1 MSLPFSAAV
10 TVAGDPVS
18 LQAYRL
24 RVRELLD
31 EGQVDDY
38 RELHTMDRLD
48 WRFRL
53 KGGVPFP
60 AFVESSIE
68 YPDLLVRIEWERPA
82 EGQKGVATIQN
93 GNVTQQTAEAGA
105 LEDKEADKD
114 MACYD
119 LQVAPGGQLRLALV
133 ARRWCDDGL
142 IGYVLSADQ
151 HAWFHITREGK
162 ALTLSASDGMEDEW
176 AERWRVEGGH
186 AKYQELG
193 DLEPIDAGI
202 RRELEQLAGNLCDEW
217 IWFAASPA
225 EETIVERQRYE
236 QYGLATHEANVRS
249 VKLRTLMQ
257 ATPEGGYVFAAAR
270 PDVIEARELLLRCWA
285 QSHSG

>member
-1 MSLPFSAAV
+1 MSVTFSAAV
-10 TVAGDPVS
+10 TVDGDPVS

-68 YPDLLVRIEWERPA
+68 FPDLLVHIEWERPA
-82 EGQKGVATIQN
+82 EGQKGIATIQN
-93 GNVTQQTAEAGA
+93 GNVTQQAAEAGA
-105 LEDKEADKD
+105 MVDKG

-119 LQVAPGGQLRLALV
+119 LQVVAGGELRLALV
-133 ARRWCDDGL
+133 ARGWRNDEL

-151 HAWFHITREGK
+151 HAWFYISRDGD

-186 AKYQELG
+186 AQYQELG
-193 DLEPIDAGI
+193 ERTPIEAGM
-202 RRELEQLAGNLCDEW
+202 RKELERLAGSLCDEW

-249 VKLRTLMQ
+249 VKLRTVMQ
-257 ATPEGGYVFAAAR
+257 ALPEGGYVFASVR
-270 PDVIEARELLLRCWA
+270 PEVIEARDLLLRCWIVA
-285 QSHSG
+285 H

>member
-1 MSLPFSAAV
+1 MSVPFSAAV
-10 TVAGDPVS
+10 TVDGDPVS

-68 YPDLLVRIEWERPA
+68 FPDLLVRIEWERPT
-82 EGQKGVATIQN
+82 EGQKGVATIQS
-93 GNVTQQTAEAGA
+93 GKVTQQAAEASA
-105 LEDKEADKD
+105 LVDKD

-119 LQVAPGGQLRLALV
+119 LQVAAGGELRLALV
-133 ARRWCDDGL
+133 ARGWRDDEL

-151 HAWFHITREGK
+151 HAWFYISRDGD

-186 AKYQELG
+186 VQYQELG
-193 DLEPIDAGI
+193 ERTPIEAGM
-202 RRELEQLAGNLCDEW
+202 RKELEQLAGNLCDEW

-236 QYGLATHEANVRS
+236 QYGLAVHEANVRS
-249 VKLRTLMQ
+249 VKLRTVMQ

-270 PDVIEARELLLRCWA
+270 SDVIEARELLLRCWIA
-285 QSHSG
+285 AH

>member
-1 MSLPFSAAV
+1 LSVPFSAAV

-24 RVRELLD
+24 RVSELLD

-68 YPDLLVRIEWERPA
+68 FPDLLVRIEWERPA
-82 EGQKGVATIQN
+82 EGQKGVAIIQN
-93 GNVTQQTAEAGA
+93 GNVNQQMAEAGA
-105 LEDKEADKD
+105 LADKD

-119 LQVAPGGQLRLALV
+119 LQVAAGGQLRLALV
-133 ARRWCDDGL
+133 VRGWRNDEL

-151 HAWFHITREGK
+151 HAWFHISRDGE

-186 AKYQELG
+186 AQYRELG
-193 DLEPIDAGI
+193 ESVPIEAGM
-202 RRELEQLAGNLCDEW
+202 RKELEQLATSLCDEW

-249 VKLRTLMQ
+249 VKLRTVMQ
-257 ATPEGGYVFAAAR
+257 ALPEGGYVFAATR
-270 PDVIEARELLLRCWA
+270 PDVIEARELLLRCWIA
-285 QSHSG
+285 AH